1 VGQIYFGDFPAKW
14 VRFTSA
20 LTTSGYT
27 HSNSAIGPLFDGFP
41 ASAVTM
47 LLAA

>member
-20 LTTSGYT
+20 LTSSDT
-27 HSNSAIGPLFDGFP
+27 HVVELNARKRSL
-41 ASAVTM
+41 
-47 LLAA
+47 